1 MPSGSGRQQSGCS
14 GGEAG
19 QLEVLVG
26 VRLKGRDEKSG
37 LVVGETGRHGR
48 KRERE
53 RTMNT
58 SKLKERNKEMV
69 RNQKVGK
76 LVH

>member
-48 KRERE
+48 TRERE
-53 RTMNT
+53 R
-58 SKLKERNKEMV
+58 EP
-69 RNQKVGK
+69 
-76 LVH
+76 